1 MEFSVFHELSV
12 CGSVCHSNDF
22 VWKQFPVRWASKTDH
37 SQPNAH
43 FWSVFFCLQYF
54 SHSSP
59 EKGVSRVSL
68 SSHSIHFFA
77 QNIPMDC
84 ESFNVFRKI
93 ERQIPL

>member
-1 MEFSVFHELSV
+1 MNYPCVARYAIPMILFENNFQWGERVKPTILNRMLIFDL
-12 CGSVCHSNDF
+12 F
-22 VWKQFPVRWASKTDH
+22 
-37 SQPNAH
+37 
-43 FWSVFFCLQYF
+43 FFCLQYS

-77 QNIPMDC
+77 KNIPMDC